1 MNDQTSSSAPAL
13 TTAEA
18 PASSGFSFA
27 AIREKFAYQPVLLG
41 TVALLA
47 SLSLAVVASSTHEPI
62 AAAEARDLQDSL
74 SQVLPAGYAQ
84 NNLLQDTVE
93 LERNGAPVK
102 LYLARQDGKVA
113 AAIFQTAERGYS
125 GEISVLMAVDLAGQV
140 LGVRVLK
147 HTETPGLGDKIEA
160 AKSDW
165 VESFKGHSFGN
176 PPEAQWAVKK
186 DGGIFDQFAGAT
198 ITPRAVVKAVK
209 GGMTFF
215 LEHRDELAKR

>member
-1 MNDQTSSSAPAL
+1 MNDQTTASAPAL
-13 TTAEA
+13 TTEDT
-18 PASSGFSFA
+18 PGSSGFSFE

-41 TVALLA
+41 AIALIA
-47 SLSLAVVASSTHEPI
+47 SLSLAIAARATHEPI
-62 AAAEARDLQDSL
+62 ASAEARDLQDSL

-93 LERNGAPVK
+93 IDRDGTPVK

-113 AAIFQTAERGYS
+113 AGIFQVAERGYS
-125 GEISVLMAVDLAGQV
+125 GEISVLMAVDLEGKV

-160 AKSDW
+160 AKSNW

-215 LEHRDELAKR
+215 LAHRDELAKR